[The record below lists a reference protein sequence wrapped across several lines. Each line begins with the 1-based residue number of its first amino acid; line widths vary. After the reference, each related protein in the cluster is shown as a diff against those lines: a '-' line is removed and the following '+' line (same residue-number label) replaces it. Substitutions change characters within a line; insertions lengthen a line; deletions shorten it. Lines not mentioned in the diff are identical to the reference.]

1 MTDIITGREPALAE
15 TPPNAIIARS
25 RRGARRLT
33 DLEDFFEN
41 GAVAL
46 HLVGADG
53 IIVRA
58 NKAELDML
66 GYSAEDY
73 VGRHIAEF
81 HADQAAICDILARL
95 TRGEKIDR
103 YPSKLRTKDGSIR
116 EVEITSSVQFRNGKF
131 INTRCFTVDVTELRR
146 AEKALREKERQL
158 QQVLDALPAAVYTTD
173 RDGHITYFNPAAE
186 KLAGRKPMLGA
197 DQWCVTYRLRDPK
210 GEPLP
215 HDECPM
221 AIALREQREVR
232 GLWAYAERPDGSM
245 VPFAPYPTPLY
256 DENNQMTGAVN
267 MLVDISEQ
275 RQREDQIKFVMNE
288 LSHRSKNLLA
298 VVHSIAL
305 RTIKNSRS
313 LDDFEAKFLARLQSM
328 ARTHDLLVA
337 NNWQGADIGAIVEG
351 ELKAFDE
358 TIIPTRVTLTGEKI
372 TLGPSA
378 AQNINLAIHELATN
392 AHKHGVLA
400 GEDGTITIEWARA
413 PDGKVTLSWNENG
426 ARSIEPPARPGFGT
440 QILQALFEGAQL
452 EFSPQGLR
460 FSGSLQAR

>member
-1 MTDIITGREPALAE
+1 LAIAE
-15 TPPNAIIARS
+15 TPPKPILARS
-25 RRGARRLT
+25 RKRRSSALT

-53 IIVRA
+53 IILRA
-58 NKAELDML
+58 NKAEFDML
-66 GYSAEDY
+66 GYRADEY
-73 VGRHIAEF
+73 IGRHIAEF
-81 HADQAAICDILARL
+81 HVDQEAICDILARL

-103 YPSKLRTKDGSIR
+103 YPSKLRAKDGSIR
-116 EVEITSSVQFRNGKF
+116 DVEITSSVQFRNGKF

-146 AEKALREKERQL
+146 AERALREKERQL

-173 RDGHITYFNPAAE
+173 RNGHISYFNPAAE
-186 KLAGRKPMLGA
+186 KLAGHKPTLGG

-210 GEPLP
+210 GQPLP

-232 GLWAYAERPDGSM
+232 GLWAYAERPDGSI
-245 VPFAPYPTPLY
+245 VPFAAYPTPLY
-256 DENNQMTGAVN
+256 DEHNEMTGAVN

-275 RQREDQIKFVMNE
+275 RQREDQIKFVMHE

-305 RTIKNSRS
+305 RTIKNAHS
-313 LDDFEAKFLARLQSM
+313 LEDFEVKFLARLQSM

-337 NNWQGADIGAIVEG
+337 NDWRGADIREIVEG

-358 TIIPTRVTLTGEKI
+358 TLVSKRITLSGEKI
-372 TLGPSA
+372 TLAPSA

-392 AHKHGVLA
+392 AHKHGVLS
-400 GEDGTITIEWARA
+400 GEDGTIAIEWVRA
-413 PDGKVTLSWNENG
+413 DDKVILSWSENG
-426 ARSIEPPARPGFGT
+426 RKAVKPPERTGFGT
-440 QILQALFEGAQL
+440 QILQALFEGAQF

-460 FSGSLQAR
+460 FSGSLHVR